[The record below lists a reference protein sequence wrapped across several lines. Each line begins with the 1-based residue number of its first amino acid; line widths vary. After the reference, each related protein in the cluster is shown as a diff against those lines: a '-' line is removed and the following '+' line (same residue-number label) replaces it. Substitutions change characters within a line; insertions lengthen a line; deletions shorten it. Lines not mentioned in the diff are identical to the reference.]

1 MYRNSEMAALN
12 WSSLGMLR
20 SPASLRSLFVWLLL
34 TLLLTGA
41 ASYTHGSRYAIVPG
55 HGPVQTADHQVPTEV
70 PPQAEP
76 AASPADTSPS
86 TSQSTGAGHR
96 AVPSLGTEEVEKDC
110 CQRRHAPRGEPA
122 PMRAGALDPPSVTH
136 QQPGDALL
144 NGAVP
149 PEPDLPALTVV
160 ELSISRT

>member
-1 MYRNSEMAALN
+1 MAALN

-20 SPASLRSLFVWLLL
+20 SPASLRSLFVWFLL

-55 HGPVQTADHQVPTEV
+55 HGPVLTADDPVSQEV
-70 PPQAEP
+70 LPQAAP
-76 AASPADTSPS
+76 AASSADTSPS
-86 TSQSTGAGHR
+86 TSQSTGAEHR
-96 AVPSLGTEEVEKDC
+96 ATPSLGTEEVEKDC
-110 CQRRHAPRGEPA
+110 CQRRHAPRGEPS
-122 PMRAGALDPPSVTH
+122 PVRTGAVDPPSVAY
-136 QQPGDALL
+136 QQPGDVLL
-144 NGAVP
+144 NGAAP

>member
-1 MYRNSEMAALN
+1 MAALN

-55 HGPVQTADHQVPTEV
+55 HGPVLTADDPGTQEG
-70 PPQAEP
+70 PPQAAP
-76 AASPADTSPS
+76 AASSADTSPS
-86 TSQSTGAGHR
+86 TSQSTDPVHR
-96 AVPSLGTEEVEKDC
+96 ATSSLGTEEVEKDC

-122 PMRAGALDPPSVTH
+122 PMRTGVLDPPSVTY
-136 QQPGDALL
+136 QQPGEALL
-144 NGAVP
+144 NGAAP
-149 PEPDLPALTVV
+149 LESDLQPLTVIQ
-160 ELSISRT
+160 LSISRT

>member
-1 MYRNSEMAALN
+1 MAALN

-20 SPASLRSLFVWLLL
+20 SPLSLRSLFVWLLL

-55 HGPVQTADHQVPTEV
+55 YGPVQTADDLGPKEV

-76 AASPADTSPS
+76 AASPADTSLW
-86 TSQSTGAGHR
+86 TSQATR
-96 AVPSLGTEEVEKDC
+96 AVHLAAPSLGTEDVEKDC

-122 PMRAGALDPPSVTH
+122 PMRTGALDPPIVTY

-144 NGAVP
+144 NGAAP

>member
-1 MYRNSEMAALN
+1 MAALN
-12 WSSLGMLR
+12 WSSLGLLR

-55 HGPVQTADHQVPTEV
+55 HGPVQTADEPGSQEV
-70 PPQAEP
+70 PPQAAP
-76 AASPADTSPS
+76 AASSADTSLS
-86 TSQSTGAGHR
+86 ISQSTDAVHR
-96 AVPSLGTEEVEKDC
+96 AAPSPGTEEVEKDC

-122 PMRAGALDPPSVTH
+122 PMRTGAVDPPSVTY
-136 QQPGDALL
+136 QQPGDVLL
-144 NGAVP
+144 NGAVR

>member
-1 MYRNSEMAALN
+1 MAALN

-20 SPASLRSLFVWLLL
+20 SPASLRSLLVWILL

-55 HGPVQTADHQVPTEV
+55 HGPIQTADHFGPQEV
-70 PPQAEP
+70 PRQAEP
-76 AASPADTSPS
+76 AASPADTSLS
-86 TSQSTGAGHR
+86 TSQSTGALHR
-96 AVPSLGTEEVEKDC
+96 AAPSLGTEEVENDC

-122 PMRAGALDPPSVTH
+122 PMRTGALDPPTVT
-136 QQPGDALL
+136 QQQSGEALL
-144 NGAVP
+144 NGAEP